1 MRVTYIFPFD
11 PLPADSGAAKRCL
24 QLAGSLKR
32 IGAGVRLLF
41 ATHKRREDMYA
52 TIHELQQQWVT
63 TAEAYPISR
72 MDYRLSHAAAR
83 GREVFGLAPAIVY
96 HPFLS
101 PALRAWF
108 RTRMREDDAD
118 VVLTTYPWTDP
129 LIPSRKVVPK
139 MIDVVD
145 LMTSY
150 IKQLKR
156 VTAAMVSSG
165 DQITG
170 FDARALDV
178 DFVKGVAAPEA
189 HEFSIYD
196 RYQETI
202 CISRTEAAQVS
213 AGSPGTRVTYLP
225 QVPPPRLVA
234 NTYEASPLY
243 LMRNNPFNFHGFF
256 VFVERVLPLVLARV
270 PEFVLQVVGNGC
282 DRVASRP
289 GVECVGYIADI
300 ESVYRTA
307 RFFVNPVLAGTGQS
321 IKTAESMAF
330 GLPVVA
336 FEALAQDSPLVH
348 GESGLVARTVEEFA
362 GHTVQLWRSVDDC
375 RRMGTRARQ
384 SIGEW
389 CDQSLCDDLLDVAL
403 KRARGISD

>member
-24 QLAGSLKR
+24 QLAGALRR
-32 IGAGVRLLF
+32 IGADVKLLF
-41 ATHKRREDMYA
+41 ATHKRREDVGA
-52 TIHELQQQWVT
+52 TIHELEQHWVT
-63 TAEAYPISR
+63 TAAAYPIST
-72 MDYRLSHAAAR
+72 MDYRLSHAAAKA
-83 GREVFGLAPAIVY
+83 REVFGLAPAIVY

-101 PALRAWF
+101 PSLRAWF
-108 RTRMREDDAD
+108 RTRVREDGAD

-129 LIPSRKVVPK
+129 LIPGRTIGPK

-150 IKQLKR
+150 LKQLKL
-156 VTAAMVSSG
+156 VAAAMVTSG
-165 DQITG
+165 DHIIG
-170 FDARALDV
+170 FDDRALDV
-178 DFVKGVAAPEA
+178 GFVKSVAEPDA
-189 HEFSIYD
+189 HEFAIYD
-196 RYQETI
+196 RYQGTI
-202 CISRTEAAQVS
+202 CISRSEAAQVT

-225 QVPPPRLVA
+225 LVPPARPIA

-256 VFVERVLPLVLARV
+256 VFVDRVLPLVLARV
-270 PEFVLQVVGNGC
+270 PEFVLHVVGNGC

-289 GVECVGYIADI
+289 GVKCLGYMDDI
-300 ESVYRTA
+300 ESVYRAA

-330 GLPVVA
+330 GLPVIA

-348 GESGLVARTVEEFA
+348 GESGLVARTIDEFA
-362 GHTVQLWRSVDDC
+362 DHTVRLWMSTDDC

-384 SIGEW
+384 SIDEW
-389 CDQSLCDDLLDVAL
+389 CDQSTYDGLLAGAL
-403 KRARGISD
+403 KRALG